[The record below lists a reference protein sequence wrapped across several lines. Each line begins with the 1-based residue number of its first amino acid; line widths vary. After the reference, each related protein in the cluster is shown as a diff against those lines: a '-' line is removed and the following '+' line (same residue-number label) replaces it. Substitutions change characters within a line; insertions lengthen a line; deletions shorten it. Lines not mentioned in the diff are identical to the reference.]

1 MRKADSSH
9 DVLDNNEYLPRCLFE
24 LFTRQLNLSFFI
36 VGEYDALQQA
46 AKRSVKG
53 NLS

>member
-9 DVLDNNEYLPRCLFE
+9 DVLDNNEYLPIAFFE

-36 VGEYDALQQA
+36 VGNTTHYNRRPNA
-46 AKRSVKG
+46 V
-53 NLS
+53 